1 MGSNGHPAPGRRY
14 TLVSGDSHVNEPP
27 DLWTSRVPAKLRDR
41 APRMERFERGD
52 AWVIEGAADPINFGM
67 NAVAGLPPEQ
77 ISSWKRF
84 EDIRPG
90 GYDAAERTK
99 EMDADG
105 VDAEI
110 LYPTPRLGQAM
121 AATKDPELHLAL
133 VRAYNDWLSEYCA
146 VAPERFA
153 GQMLLPSSGTADAVA
168 ELERVAGRPGM
179 YGALVQCWPHGTLEA
194 SEEDDPV
201 WDALVGLGWP
211 LSIHVTLSSA
221 MPAAHRARLPGYGRF
236 MGTPGVLVDMI
247 FAGIFDRFPDL
258 QVVVAEVDC
267 GWVPYFKEQVDNN
280 YRRMA
285 YHSDLSLP
293 EAPSR
298 YIERHV
304 HYTYIT
310 DPYGLD
316 NRHRIGV
323 DRILWSSDYPHQSA
337 DWPFSWKTIQ
347 TSFSGIAPGER
358 DLILAGNACRLYG
371 FTSSPS
377 PT

>member
-1 MGSNGHPAPGRRY
+1 MARTPTATRRNY
-14 TLVSGDSHVNEPP
+14 QLISGDSHVNEPP
-27 DLWTSRVPAKLRDR
+27 DLWTARVPAHLRDR
-41 APRMERFERGD
+41 APRMQRFEQGD
-52 AWVIEGAADPINFGM
+52 AWVIEGVADPINFGM

-90 GYDAAERTK
+90 GWDPTARTR

-105 VDAEI
+105 VDAEC
-110 LYPTPRLGQAM
+110 LYPTPRLGQAL
-121 AATKDPELHLAL
+121 AATRDPELHLAL
-133 VRAYNDWLSEYCA
+133 VRAYNDWLAEYCGE
-146 VAPERFA
+146 APERFA
-153 GQMLLPSSGTADAVA
+153 GLAMVPNRGVADAVA
-168 ELERVAGRPGM
+168 EVERMAGRPGIR
-179 YGALVQCWPHGTLEA
+179 GALVQWWPTGEPEPSGA
-194 SEEDDPV
+194 DDPLWQALLDQGWALSV
-201 WDALVGLGWP
+201 HVGFSDAQPG
-211 LSIHVTLSSA
+211 
-221 MPAAHRARLPGYGRF
+221 AHRAKLPGYGRF
-236 MGTPGVLVDMI
+236 MRTPGLLVDMV
-247 FAGIFDRFPDL
+247 FAGIFDRFEDL

-285 YHSDLSLP
+285 YHTELSLP
-293 EAPSR
+293 MAPSR

-310 DPYGLD
+310 DPFGLD

-323 DRILWSSDYPHQSA
+323 ERILWSSDYPHQSA

-347 TSFSGIAPGER
+347 TSTSGIPAAEL

-371 FTSSPS
+371 FGADQT
-377 PT
+377 